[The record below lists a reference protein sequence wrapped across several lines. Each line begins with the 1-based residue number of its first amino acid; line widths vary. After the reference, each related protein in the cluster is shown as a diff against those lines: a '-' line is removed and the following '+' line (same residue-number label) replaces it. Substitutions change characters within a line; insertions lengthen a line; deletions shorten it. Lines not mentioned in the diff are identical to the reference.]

1 MGDEE
6 EDKSEVNK
14 EDDKGHNEANDEE
27 EDDNEKATT
36 RATTRT
42 TMRTTTTRRRRRRRT
57 NDGVCSIY
65 ADLRVVWRRLSHRLA
80 IRQWRLLEASRAYQI
95 RGNTSEVLPRSA
107 CLLIVI
113 VSRA

>member
-1 MGDEE
+1 MGEE

-14 EDDKGHNEANDEE
+14 EDDKGHNEANDEGRRRTMRRT
-27 EDDNEKATT
+27 TT

-42 TMRTTTTRRRRRRRT
+42 TMRTTTTRRRIRRRT
-57 NDGVCSIY
+57 NDGVRSIY

-113 VSRA
+113 VRRA